1 MLQQRMFVKCFLLL
15 CKVFLRSLSAC
26 REFHNLV
33 FAHLVPLTVC
43 HINTVVR
50 RRHRDI
56 VEKRSLDRAETRRI
70 IMDYSW
76 SMKNE
81 LSEL

>member
-1 MLQQRMFVKCFLLL
+1 MLQNNSVKCFLLL

-56 VEKRSLDRAETRRI
+56 VEKRSLDRAAKKTNHYRLLLITETAR
-70 IMDYSW
+70 S
-76 SMKNE
+76 
-81 LSEL
+81 

>member
-1 MLQQRMFVKCFLLL
+1 MLQNNSVKCFLLL
-15 CKVFLRSLSAC
+15 CKVFLRSC

-70 IMDYSW
+70 IVGSSW
-76 SMKNE
+76 SQNE
-81 LSEL
+81 LDPDVELK